1 MEAPAPFTVDVSRL
15 GDALVIAPEGE
26 VDIATVSVIR
36 EALDSEGF
44 EATALVLDCRR
55 VEFMDTSGLQL
66 LVQLRRRCEE
76 AGREFAV
83 VRGPRAVQRLLDI
96 AGLTP
101 ILRMVD
107 TPEEAVAD
115 GGAGPG

>member
-1 MEAPAPFTVDVSRL
+1 MEAPAPFTVDVSQME
-15 GDALVIAPEGE
+15 GAVVVAPEGE

-36 EALDSEGF
+36 EALDGRELD
-44 EATALVLDCRR
+44 ATVLVLDCRR

-76 AGREFAV
+76 SGRTFAV

-101 ILRMVD
+101 ILHMVD
-107 TPEEAVAD
+107 SPEEAVAD
-115 GGAGPG
+115 GAGPG

>member
-1 MEAPAPFTVDVSRL
+1 MEAPAPFTVDVSQID
-15 GDALVIAPEGE
+15 GAIVVAPEGE

-36 EALDSEGF
+36 EALDGRELD
-44 EATALVLDCRR
+44 AVLVLDCRR

-76 AGREFAV
+76 SGRTFAV

-115 GGAGPG
+115 GAGPG

>member
-1 MEAPAPFTVDVSRL
+1 MDAPAPFTVDVTRTD
-15 GDALVIAPEGE
+15 GALVIAPEGE

-36 EALDSEGF
+36 DALDGNRF
-44 EATALVLDCRR
+44 EADLLVLDCRR

-76 AGREFAV
+76 SGRAFAV
-83 VRGPRAVQRLLDI
+83 VRGPRGVQRLLDI

-107 TPEEAVAD
+107 SPEEAVAD
-115 GGAGPG
+115 GGAGTG

>member
-1 MEAPAPFTVDVSRL
+1 MEAPAPFTVDVSRV

-36 EALDSEGF
+36 EALDDHGLD
-44 EATALVLDCRR
+44 ATSLVLDCRR

-76 AGREFAV
+76 SGRRFAV

-96 AGLTP
+96 AGLSP
-101 ILRMVD
+101 ILRLVD
-107 TPEEAVAD
+107 SPEEAVAD
-115 GGAGPG
+115 GGTGPG